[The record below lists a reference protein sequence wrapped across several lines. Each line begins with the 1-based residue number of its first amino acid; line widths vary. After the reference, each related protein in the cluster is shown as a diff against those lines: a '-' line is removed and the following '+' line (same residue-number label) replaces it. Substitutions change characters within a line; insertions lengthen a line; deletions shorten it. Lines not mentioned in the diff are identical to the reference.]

1 MEQKNILCVTF
12 LGGISWYE
20 EPLGLVSSVSGF
32 WMLSKCSSLA
42 SNNCLIS
49 AWDVLLPEQEPAI
62 QPVKFTAEVAQT
74 MKSLRLE
81 VKRKKTEVFP
91 TSQNAHPY
99 SSITQIWREKRMKSG
114 RSILREHIYER
125 MNENVSPK
133 WWFCNKSFP
142 NQ

>member
-1 MEQKNILCVTF
+1 MEQKNILCVPF

-32 WMLSKCSSLA
+32 WMLSKCSSLV
-42 SNNCLIS
+42 SDNCLIYT
-49 AWDVLLPEQEPAI
+49 WDALLLAHELATQPFKLMPEELKQWNHWGLKWKGWK
-62 QPVKFTAEVAQT
+62 QKFFLPVK
-74 MKSLRLE
+74 MHILWL
-81 VKRKKTEVFP
+81 
-91 TSQNAHPY
+91 
-99 SSITQIWREKRMKSG
+99 ITQIWREKRMKSG
-114 RSILREHIYER
+114 RSILREHIYEG